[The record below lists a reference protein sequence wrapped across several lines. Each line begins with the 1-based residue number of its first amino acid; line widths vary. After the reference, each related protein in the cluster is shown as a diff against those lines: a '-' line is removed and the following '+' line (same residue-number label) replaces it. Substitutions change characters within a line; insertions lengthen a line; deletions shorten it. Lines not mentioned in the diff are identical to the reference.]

1 MKQWYVI
8 QVLAGYEERIKAEIL
23 RRIPERHLEDQF
35 GDVLIPEAKVATF
48 FAGEDENENL
58 FPGYMLV
65 ELEPS
70 ASNFRLVS
78 STPRVL
84 RFLGGENPAP
94 LAKAEVNRVRAQV
107 TGELVVARPETA
119 FEVGKEIEIKSGP
132 FSGFSGIINTVDS
145 ERERLTVMVSIFGRL
160 TPVEISFEQ
169 VKNK

>member
-1 MKQWYVI
+1 MKHWYVI
-8 QVLAGYEERIKAEIL
+8 QVLAGYEERIKGEIL
-23 RRIPERHLEDQF
+23 RRVAERKLEEHF
-35 GDVLIPEAKVATF
+35 GEVLIPEAKISTF
-48 FAGEDENENL
+48 FATEGENENL

-70 ASNFRLVS
+70 ASHFRLIS

-94 LAKAEVNRVRAQV
+94 LTKAEVERVTAQV
-107 TGELVVARPETA
+107 TGELAVTPTEPA

-132 FSGFSGIINTVDS
+132 FSGFSGLINAVDS
-145 ERERLTVMVSIFGRL
+145 ERSRLSVMVSIFGRL
-160 TPVEISFEQ
+160 TPVELSFEQ